1 MKLPCPMPRAA
12 LTVLLLLSPCFA
24 SAAPGAGIP
33 LSVGDDNSYV
43 TTNWGQGDYTL
54 TCLPDGSG
62 APLSLAR
69 DSAGNHVD
77 CTIHVYL
84 RSLTNVP
91 YVGVPAELISVRAG
105 HLTNG
110 LYGCGAVAA
119 GDHIILAHADRPTDG
134 NGYTT
139 ISGPLAVGGCTAA
152 YPDGLVLIVETPGPG
167 GAIDGP
173 HGTLG
178 IISPDLFADGVVDLS
193 DVSLF
198 STLFGG
204 YDGRADFDAN
214 GVVGL
219 SDLVVFSEAVGA
231 TCEP

>member
-1 MKLPCPMPRAA
+1 MKLPYLMPRAA
-12 LTVLLLLSPCFA
+12 LTVLLMLSPCFA
-24 SAAPGAGIP
+24 SAAVGAEVP
-33 LSVGDDNSYV
+33 LSVGGDNSYV

-62 APLSLAR
+62 ALLSMAR
-69 DSAGNHVD
+69 DPSGNPVD

-84 RSLTNVP
+84 LSAGNEP
-91 YVGVPAELISVRAG
+91 YVGVPAEMVSVRAR

-110 LYGCGAVAA
+110 LYGCGAVEA
-119 GDHIILAHADRPTDG
+119 GDDIVLAYADRPTDE

-152 YPDGLVLIVETPGPG
+152 YPDGLELIVGEPGPSG
-167 GAIDGP
+167 VIGGP

-178 IISPDLFADGVVDLS
+178 IISPDLFVDGGVDLS

-198 STLFGG
+198 SSLYGSR
-204 YDGRADFDAN
+204 DRRADFDASGIVN
-214 GVVGL
+214 L
-219 SDLVVFSEAVGA
+219 SDLIVFSRAVGV